1 VRKKTDELLKALE
14 WCIENRRSFCLQHQA
29 RHNWYNFEYYDETL
43 KKSINTAADNI
54 DNLAVSVDL
63 IKRGEAMRRG
73 EEPDNS
79 AFETKKDERN
89 DEKNDE
95 GIDGDEDLL

>member
-1 VRKKTDELLKALE
+1 MRKKTAELLKVLE

-29 RHNWYNFEYYDETL
+29 RHNWYNFEYFDETL
-43 KKSINTAADNI
+43 KKSITTAADNI
-54 DNLAVSVDL
+54 DNLAVRIDL

-79 AFETKKDERN
+79 AFETKDKND